1 MWPIEYFVLVK
12 FGAKIVLVD
21 LRYVGK
27 YCFKIKSLCRCYWP
41 IDALQLFI
49 ITKFKMFSEM
59 GEDSGDYVIVGNVR
73 QRKAAS
79 LHLQVTK
86 ET

>member
-1 MWPIEYFVLVK
+1 MLL
-12 FGAKIVLVD
+12 AN
-21 LRYVGK
+21 R
-27 YCFKIKSLCRCYWP
+27 CFATN
-41 IDALQLFI
+41 D
-49 ITKFKMFSEM
+49 ITKSKMFSEM
-59 GEDSGDYVIVGNVR
+59 GEDSGDYVIVGDVR